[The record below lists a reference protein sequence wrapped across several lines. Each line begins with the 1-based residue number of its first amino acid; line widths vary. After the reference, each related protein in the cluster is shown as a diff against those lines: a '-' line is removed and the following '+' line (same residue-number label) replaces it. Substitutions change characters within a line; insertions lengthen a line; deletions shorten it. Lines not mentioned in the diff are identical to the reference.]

1 MLQVQVICTDAIES
15 LEWRKNGW
23 LIWWNVSTLTESC
36 SQYSYH
42 FPYLWGNHVSF
53 KHLQLC
59 IVCIYLYILASR
71 VHITLAILVNVL
83 CRFYCDIINKGN
95 AITNVICV
103 FFYYHIRRHPLT
115 RALNVLDTMCSR
127 ASGVSLDWTHLQIV
141 CCLVAVFERCHCLF
155 GWNANT
161 FVVLQAHLRPVCFLQ
176 WMLGQHVL

>member
-1 MLQVQVICTDAIES
+1 MAGLYGGMSLHLLRAVPNTAITFLTYEAIMSLLNTYNFVQCVYI
-15 LEWRKNGW
+15 
-23 LIWWNVSTLTESC
+23 
-36 SQYSYH
+36 
-42 FPYLWGNHVSF
+42 
-53 KHLQLC
+53 
-59 IVCIYLYILASR
+59 CIYL
-71 VHITLAILVNVL
+71 HQEFTLLLLFLVNVL